1 MEGKRFHGCKMFI
14 EVDKKTDKVL
24 NRRIQNLIKV
34 KRKAKDK
41 EFKMLWEIK
50 LIELLRN
57 HRNNIN
63 LQ

>member
-1 MEGKRFHGCKMFI
+1 MI
-14 EVDKKTDKVL
+14 LEVDKKVDWLL
-24 NRRIQNLIKV
+24 NKRIKALIRA

-57 HRNNIN
+57 HRNKLSIH
-63 LQ
+63 